1 MGMNYVKIHLDAL
14 LAYRRLTDT
23 EFGRAIRCV
32 LQYMEDG
39 TDPNLDGKV
48 GIMYDVLRE
57 QVDRDR
63 KAYDKR
69 VAAQTENGKKGGRP
83 RKNTAHGQYPKEPNE
98 THQNPWVFEKPN
110 ETQKTQEKEEE
121 YIPPCIP
128 PAGGSGGGGFMTL
141 DEAETLSAGLDTVFD
156 EAERC
161 GFSRSQRVLDELNAL
176 CAEYTPPCVLD
187 AIRIAHDRGK
197 PNLGYLRGV
206 LQRGVDTQR
215 ESPRADPADPT
226 GGLGWL

>member
-32 LQYMEDG
+32 LQYMADG

-83 RKNTAHGQYPKEPNE
+83 RKNTAQGQYPKEPNE
-98 THQNPWVFEKPN
+98 TKQNPWVFEKPN
-110 ETQKTQEKEEE
+110 GTQKTQEKEKE

-128 PAGGSGGGGFMTL
+128 PAGGTGRGFRRFGRTEKTETREEC
-141 DEAETLSAGLDTVFD
+141 EAAGT
-156 EAERC
+156 
-161 GFSRSQRVLDELNAL
+161 GF
-176 CAEYTPPCVLD
+176 
-187 AIRIAHDRGK
+187 
-197 PNLGYLRGV
+197 
-206 LQRGVDTQR
+206 
-215 ESPRADPADPT
+215 
-226 GGLGWL
+226 

>member
-32 LQYMEDG
+32 LQYMADG

-63 KAYDKR
+63 NAYDKR

-83 RKNTAHGQYPKEPNE
+83 RKNTAHDKNPKEPNE
-98 THQNPWVFEKPN
+98 TQQNPWVFEKPKG
-110 ETQKTQEKEEE
+110 TQKTQEKEKE

-128 PAGGSGGGGFMTL
+128 PDGGNGGGFMTL
-141 DEAETLSAGLDTVFD
+141 NEAEALSAGLDTVFE

-176 CAEYTPPCVLD
+176 AAEHGAERVCD
-187 AIRIAHDRGK
+187 AIRIASDRGK
-197 PNLGYLRGV
+197 PNLGYLRGI
-206 LQRGVDTQR
+206 LARD
-215 ESPRADPADPT
+215 ESGSTDKHGEAYDPT

>member
-32 LQYMEDG
+32 LQYMADG

-83 RKNTAHGQYPKEPNE
+83 RKNTAHDKNPKEPNE
-98 THQNPWVFEKPN
+98 TQQKPWVFEKPN
-110 ETQKTQEKEEE
+110 ETQKTQEKEKE
-121 YIPPCIP
+121 YMPPCIP
-128 PAGGSGGGGFMTL
+128 PAGGSGGGFMTEE
-141 DEAETLSAGLDTVFD
+141 EAQSISARLGEVYE

-161 GFSRSQRVLDELNAL
+161 GFSSSQRVLDELTAL
-176 CAEYTPPCVLD
+176 AAEHGAERVCD
-187 AIRIAHDRGK
+187 AIRIASDRGK
-197 PNLGYLRGV
+197 PNLGYLRGI
-206 LQRGVDTQR
+206 LARD
-215 ESPRADPADPT
+215 ESGATDKHGEAYDPT

>member
-1 MGMNYVKIHLDAL
+1 MAMDYVKLHLDAL

-32 LQYMEDG
+32 LQYMADG

-83 RKNTAHGQYPKEPNE
+83 HKNAAHNENPKKPKESQ
-98 THQNPWVFEKPN
+98 QNPWVFKKPN
-110 ETQKTQEKEEE
+110 ESQKTQEKEKEN
-121 YIPPCIP
+121 ITPCIP
-128 PAGGSGGGGFMTL
+128 LAGDCCDGFL
-141 DEAETLSAGLDTVFD
+141 PEDEAQAIASGLDALYD

-161 GFSRSQRVLDELNAL
+161 GFGASQRVLDELTAL
-176 CAEYTPPCVLD
+176 AAEHGAERVTE
-187 AIRIAHDRGK
+187 AIRIASDRGK
-197 PNLGYLRGV
+197 PNLGYLRGI
-206 LQRGVDTQR
+206 LARD
-215 ESPRADPADPT
+215 ESGASEKHGDSYDPT

>member
-32 LQYMEDG
+32 LQYMADG

-83 RKNTAHGQYPKEPNE
+83 RKNTAQGGNQKEPNE
-98 THQNPWVFEKPN
+98 TQRNPWVFEKPN
-110 ETQKTQEKEEE
+110 ETQKNQEKEEE
-121 YIPPCIP
+121 YIPPCTP
-128 PAGGSGGGGFMTL
+128 PAGGSGGGFLTL
-141 DEAETLSAGLDTVFD
+141 DEAETLSAGLDAVFD
-156 EAERC
+156 EADRC

-187 AIRIAHDRGK
+187 AIHIAHDRGK

-215 ESPRADPADPT
+215 ESQCAGPSDPT